1 MTEPSQR
8 DPFKAIVYG
17 IAATASLGYFGWL
30 GASVVGIGDRLTVME
45 TTIVENKEERREQIN
60 ELRQRVGR
68 LEEEAYRKR
77 ANGRTE

>member
-1 MTEPSQR
+1 MTDEPEGR
-8 DPFKAIVYG
+8 DPFKAFVYG

-30 GASVVGIGDRLTVME
+30 GASVIAIGDRLTVME

-68 LEEEAYRKR
+68 LEEESYRR
-77 ANGRTE
+77 RNGGEK